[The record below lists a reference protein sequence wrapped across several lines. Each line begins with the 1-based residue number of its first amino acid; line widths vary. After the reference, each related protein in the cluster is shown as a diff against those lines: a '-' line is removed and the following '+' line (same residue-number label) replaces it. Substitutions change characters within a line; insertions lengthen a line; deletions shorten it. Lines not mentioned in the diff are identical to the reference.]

1 MKINISFDEFKKN
14 HSNNKHQVLFKSR
27 SCKEYYKVE
36 NLFKFL
42 LAEKNSF
49 IFESVE
55 KGKIKGRYTIIG
67 LNPDKIWDINK
78 NTATISSF
86 GKKTKIKVKPLFF
99 INKLIKEFNIKIPK
113 QLPFMSSM
121 LVGYFSYDVIRYI
134 ENIPDQTKDDLKI
147 PDVRLSR
154 PKNLVIYDNFK
165 KKIHYIE
172 NVYSDTRI
180 KDYKETYNSI
190 ISKFVL
196 FENYEN
202 ITIPEKFTFKKNK
215 NLVKSNIS
223 KQKFKSL
230 VEKAKKYIKRGDI
243 FQVVLSQRFER
254 RIEKRPIEIYNYLR
268 KSNPSPFMFYF
279 NYDDFNIL
287 GSSPEILV
295 RLRKGEVTIRPI
307 AGTRPRG
314 RTFKEDKKYELDL
327 LKDKKELAE
336 HLMLLD
342 LGRNDVG
349 KVSEINSVKVNE
361 KFKVERYSH
370 VMHIVSNVVGKF
382 NNKFSLFE
390 TLLSGFPAGTV
401 SGAPKIR
408 AMEIID
414 ELEKNKRKLY
424 AGGIGYFTPNGEFDT
439 CIALRT
445 ALIKN
450 NKFYVQAGAG
460 IVADSKADK
469 EYAETVNKAKALM
482 KAIDWMKILLID
494 NYDSF
499 TYNLYHYIS
508 NFNNNVDVVRND
520 KIDSKIILRKK
531 YSKIVISPGPGNPN
545 QAGNCLKI
553 VKDVYKKIPILGVCL
568 GHQIIGQVFGGR
580 IVNAKNLMHGKTS
593 KIKHQKK
600 GLFKNIQNNFE
611 ATRYH
616 SLIVDRKS
624 FPKNLVITAETKNK
638 TIMGLMHKDFN
649 IHGFQFH
656 PESISTKIGMKLIKN
671 FIAN

>member
-1 MKINISFDEFKKN
+1 MKLNLSLKEFKKN
-14 HSNNKHQVLFKSR
+14 HSKKKHQILFRSR
-27 SCKEYYKVE
+27 SCNQYYKVE
-36 NLFKFL
+36 NLFRFL

-55 KGKIKGRYTIIG
+55 KGTIKGRYTIIG
-67 LNPDKIWDINK
+67 LNPDKIWDIN
-78 NTATISSF
+78 NNIITLNSS
-86 GKKTKIKVKPLFF
+86 GKKTKIKSDPLKY
-99 INKLIKEFNIKIPK
+99 INKLIKEFNIKIPN
-113 QLPFMSSM
+113 QLPSMASM

-134 ENIPDQTKDDLKI
+134 EKIPNNCKDDLKI

-154 PKNLVIYDNFK
+154 PKNLVIYDNIK
-165 KKIHYIE
+165 KKIFYIE
-172 NVYSDTRI
+172 NVYADTKI
-180 KDYKETYNSI
+180 KSYEEEYLSI
-190 ISKFVL
+190 NKRFNVFED
-196 FENYEN
+196 FEN
-202 ITIPEKFTFKKNK
+202 IKLPKQFTFKPNK
-215 NLVKSNIS
+215 GLIKSNTS
-223 KQKFKSL
+223 KKKFKSL
-230 VEKAKKYIKRGDI
+230 VNKAKTYIEKGDV

-254 RIEKRPIEIYNYLR
+254 KINKTPIEIYNHLR

-279 NYDDFNIL
+279 NYKDFNIL

-295 RLRKGEVTIRPI
+295 RLRGGEVTIRPI

-314 RTFKEDKKYELDL
+314 KNIKEDKKYELDL

-349 KVSEINSVKVNE
+349 KVSKVNTVKVTE

-370 VMHIVSNVVGKF
+370 VMHIISNVIGKF

-424 AGGIGYFTPNGEFDT
+424 AGGIGYFTSNGEFDT

-460 IVADSKADK
+460 IVADSKPDK

-482 KAIDWMKILLID
+482 RA
-494 NYDSF
+494 
-499 TYNLYHYIS
+499 
-508 NFNNNVDVVRND
+508 VD
-520 KIDSKIILRKK
+520 
-531 YSKIVISPGPGNPN
+531 
-545 QAGNCLKI
+545 
-553 VKDVYKKIPILGVCL
+553 
-568 GHQIIGQVFGGR
+568 
-580 IVNAKNLMHGKTS
+580 
-593 KIKHQKK
+593 
-600 GLFKNIQNNFE
+600 
-611 ATRYH
+611 
-616 SLIVDRKS
+616 
-624 FPKNLVITAETKNK
+624 
-638 TIMGLMHKDFN
+638 
-649 IHGFQFH
+649 
-656 PESISTKIGMKLIKN
+656 
-671 FIAN
+671 